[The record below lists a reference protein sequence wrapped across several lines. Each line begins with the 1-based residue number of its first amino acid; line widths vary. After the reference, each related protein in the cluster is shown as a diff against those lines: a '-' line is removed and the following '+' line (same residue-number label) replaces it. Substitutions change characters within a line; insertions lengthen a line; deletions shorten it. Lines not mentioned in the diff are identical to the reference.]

1 MAEEIVIRPPGPD
14 APGFLR
20 RMRRSMELQKRL
32 ATGDPAA
39 LDAMI
44 DFVVENAA
52 EIRVPV
58 GVEPRDAILDLSQ
71 EQFEVVFG
79 AMRGDAGG
87 VDPQN
92 GD

>member
-1 MAEEIVIRPPGPD
+1 
-14 APGFLR
+14 
-20 RMRRSMELQKRL
+20 MRRSMELQRRL
-32 ATGDPAA
+32 ATGDPSA

-44 DFVVENAA
+44 DFVVENAT
-52 EIRVPV
+52 EIRVPA

-79 AMRGDAGG
+79 AMRGETPA